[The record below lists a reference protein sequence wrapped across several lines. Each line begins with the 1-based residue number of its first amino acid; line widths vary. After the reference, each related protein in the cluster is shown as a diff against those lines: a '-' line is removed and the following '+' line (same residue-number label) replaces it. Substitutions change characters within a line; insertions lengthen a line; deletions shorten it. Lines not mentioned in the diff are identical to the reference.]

1 MWPFS
6 TINRLKT
13 EVWSAKQEA
22 AELRKLL
29 GDTQLELA
37 KHKQLLAGRTGTMK
51 VLRET
56 ATAIR

>member
-6 TINRLKT
+6 TISRLKT

-22 AELRKLL
+22 AELRVIL
-29 GDTQLELA
+29 GDVQLELA
-37 KHKQLLAGRTGTMK
+37 KHRQLLAGRTGTMK

-56 ATAIR
+56 ATTVR